1 LIKIRTKYGFTLFCS
16 NLDDNF
22 IENNMSRN
30 NDRLHGLDHLRA
42 VAIVLV
48 LLFHYNFYYGVPEWL
63 DTFSSFGWSG
73 VDLFFVLS
81 GYLIADK
88 LFCGFDERGRI
99 DFKGF
104 YLNRFLRIIPAYLA
118 VVALYFSFPNLQEGR
133 GLQPLWKFLT
143 FTQNISID
151 ISRNTFSHAWSLCVE
166 EHFYLLL
173 PILLHFIFL
182 RKITHRAI
190 YFFVAVAV
198 VGVLIRYSIWEIF
211 VASTYGRTRITVA
224 IKDIYYP
231 TYTRL
236 DGLLVGVAIASIFK
250 YSPLFKEKMVKYG
263 NGLLALSIILLIAAY
278 FLFGGTVVSLK
289 FTSLTTTLFGSPLV
303 SLAYGFMVIAAMS
316 PNCILS
322 KYKFRPTAI
331 LATLAYSIY
340 LIHKITNHVVNTQL
354 KYVLGLESY
363 LVFPVCLLAAILGA
377 LILHLFVEK
386 PFLILRNYL
395 QR

>member
-1 LIKIRTKYGFTLFCS
+1 MGS
-16 NLDDNF
+16 NS
-22 IENNMSRN
+22 E
-30 NDRLHGLDHLRA
+30 RLYGLDHLRA

-48 LLFHYNFYYGVPEWL
+48 LLFHYEFYYGVPKWL
-63 DTFSSFGWSG
+63 STFSSFGWSG

-88 LFCGFDERGRI
+88 LFREWDARGKI

-118 VVALYFSFPNLQEGR
+118 VVGLYFSFPNLQEGR

-151 ISRNTFSHAWSLCVE
+151 MFRNTFSHAWSLCVE
-166 EHFYLLL
+166 EHFYLML
-173 PILLHFIFL
+173 PILLHLIFS

-198 VGVLIRYSIWEIF
+198 LGVLIRYSIWEIF
-211 VASTYGRTRITVA
+211 VAPTYGRTRIMVA

-236 DGLLVGVAIASIFK
+236 DGLLVGIAIASIFR
-250 YSPLFKEKMVKYG
+250 YNPSFKAKIVKHG
-263 NGLLALSIILLIAAY
+263 NLLLALSLMLLLATY
-278 FLFGGTVVSLK
+278 FLFDGSIVSTK
-289 FTSLTTTLFGSPLV
+289 FASLAVILFGFPLV

-322 KYKFRPTAI
+322 KYKFKLTAI
-331 LATLAYSIY
+331 LATLAYSMY
-340 LIHKITNHVVNTQL
+340 LSHKIINHVVNTQF
-354 KYVLGLESY
+354 KYVLAMESY
-363 LVFPVCLLAAILGA
+363 QVFSFCLFGSVLGG
-377 LILHLFVEK
+377 LTLHLIVEK
-386 PFLILRNYL
+386 PFLILRDTL
-395 QR
+395 KK